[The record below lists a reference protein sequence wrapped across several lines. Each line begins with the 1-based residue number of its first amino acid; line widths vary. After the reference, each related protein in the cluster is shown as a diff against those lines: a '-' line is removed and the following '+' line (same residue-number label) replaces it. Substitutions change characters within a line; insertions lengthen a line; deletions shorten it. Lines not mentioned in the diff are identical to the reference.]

1 MNMFARRTSESKA
14 GSSEWRA
21 ALAAGWRRSD
31 ILWERW
37 QERGNAAWASG
48 DVSFARRQFLLAW
61 YLARFFFHRGD
72 PRMATSIANVGF
84 IAREAGQ
91 FGRASRHYALARRLW
106 ADVPGVLD
114 GLEFRPRVRS
124 SLFHMRMETRHRKT
138 YEASMRARIANFVTE
153 AGQALEAAEAGVPSP
168 HRLYDRWRGERP
180 AVFDDSRK
188 LLGAV
193 LLICARQQESPG
205 PGRKPGG

>member
-48 DVSFARRQFLLAW
+48 DVSLARRQFLFAW

-91 FGRASRHYALARRLW
+91 FHRASRHYARARRLW
-106 ADVPGVLD
+106 AEVPGVLD
-114 GLEFRPRVRS
+114 ELEFRPRVRS
-124 SLFHMRMETRHRKT
+124 SLFHLRMETRHRET
-138 YEASMRARIANFVTE
+138 YEANMRARIASFVTE
-153 AGQALEAAEAGVPSP
+153 AGQALEAVEQGAPSP

-188 LLGAV
+188 LLSAV
-193 LLICARQQESPG
+193 LLICARKQEDSDPD
-205 PGRKPGG
+205 R

>member
-1 MNMFARRTSESKA
+1 MFARRTSESKA

-48 DVSFARRQFLLAW
+48 DVSLARRQFLLAW
-61 YLARFFFHRGD
+61 YLASFFFHRGD

-153 AGQALEAAEAGVPSP
+153 AGQALEAAEAGAPSP
-168 HRLYDRWRGERP
+168 HRLYERWRGERP

>member
-1 MNMFARRTSESKA
+1 MFARRTSESKA
-14 GSSEWRA
+14 GSSEWRVA
-21 ALAAGWRRSD
+21 RAAGWRRSD
-31 ILWERW
+31 ILWERL
-37 QERGNAAWASG
+37 QERGNAAWANG
-48 DVSFARRQFLLAW
+48 DVSLARRQFLFAW

-91 FGRASRHYALARRLW
+91 FGLASRHYARARKLW
-106 ADVPGVLD
+106 AEVPGVLD

-124 SLFHMRMETRHRKT
+124 SLFHLRMETRHRET
-138 YEASMRARIANFVTE
+138 YEANIRARIANFITE
-153 AGQALEAAEAGVPSP
+153 AGQALEAAEQGAPSP

-180 AVFDDSRK
+180 AVFDESRK

-193 LLICARQQESPG
+193 LLICARKQEDSG
-205 PGRKPGG
+205 PDR

>member
-1 MNMFARRTSESKA
+1 MFARRTSESET
-14 GSSEWRA
+14 GSAEWQA

-37 QERGNAAWASG
+37 QERGNAAWARG
-48 DVSFARRQFLLAW
+48 DVSHARRRFILAW
-61 YLARFFFHRGD
+61 YLARLFFHRDD

-91 FGRASRHYALARRLW
+91 FGRASKHYAHARRLW
-106 ADVPGVLD
+106 ADVPKVLD

-124 SLFHMRMETRHRKT
+124 SLFHLRMETRHRET
-138 YEASMRARIANFVTE
+138 YEANMRARIANFVTE
-153 AGQALEAAEAGVPSP
+153 AGQALEAAEEGGPSP

-180 AVFDDSRK
+180 AVFDDARK
-188 LLGAV
+188 LLGAA
-193 LLICARQQESPG
+193 LLICARKQERPA
-205 PGRKPGG
+205 RNR

>member
-1 MNMFARRTSESKA
+1 MFARRTSESET
-14 GSSEWRA
+14 GDSEWRA

-37 QERGNAAWASG
+37 QERGNAAWANG
-48 DVSFARRQFLLAW
+48 DVSLARRRFIFAW
-61 YLARFFFHRGD
+61 YLARLFFHRGD
-72 PRMATSIANVGF
+72 PRMATSIANVGL

-91 FGRASRHYALARRLW
+91 FDLASRRYAHARMLW

-114 GLEFRPRVRS
+114 GLKFRPRVRS
-124 SLFHMRMETRHRKT
+124 SLFHLRMETRHRET
-138 YEASMRARIANFVTE
+138 YEANMRARLANFVTE
-153 AGQALEAAEAGVPSP
+153 AGQALEAAEVGARSP

-188 LLGAV
+188 LLGAA
-193 LLICARQQESPG
+193 LLICARQRENPG
-205 PGRKPGG
+205 PNRKPGG

>member
-1 MNMFARRTSESKA
+1 MFARRTLGSET
-14 GSSEWRA
+14 GSAEWQA

-48 DVSFARRQFLLAW
+48 DVSLARRRFFFAW
-61 YLARFFFHRGD
+61 YLARLFFNRGD
-72 PRMATSIANVGF
+72 PRTATSIANVGF
-84 IAREAGQ
+84 IAMEAGQ

-106 ADVPGVLD
+106 ADVPDILD
-114 GLEFRPRVRS
+114 DLEFRPRVRS
-124 SLFHMRMETRHRKT
+124 SLFHLRMESRHRET
-138 YEASMRARIANFVTE
+138 YEANMRARIANFVNE
-153 AGQALEAAEAGVPSP
+153 AGQVLEAAEEGAPSP

-188 LLGAV
+188 LLGAA
-193 LLICARQQESPG
+193 LLICARKRENPD
-205 PGRKPGG
+205 RKSGD